1 MALALAA
8 AADVEERRL
17 LTTIIGVLASI
28 CTTVSYIPQLKKA
41 WLSGQ
46 TDDLS
51 LRMLSCLA
59 VGIALWVL
67 YGIGQSDLVIIG
79 SNSISLAFL
88 CAIIVLKLRRDRR
101 TY

>member
-1 MALALAA
+1 
-8 AADVEERRL
+8 
-17 LTTIIGVLASI
+17 
-28 CTTVSYIPQLKKA
+28 
-41 WLSGQ
+41 
-46 TDDLS
+46 
-51 LRMLSCLA
+51 MLSCLA
-59 VGIALWVL
+59 LGIALCVL

>member
-1 MALALAA
+1 M
-8 AADVEERRL
+8 

-28 CTTVSYIPQLKKA
+28 CTTTSYIPQLRKA
-41 WLSGQ
+41 WISGQ

-51 LRMLSCLA
+51 LRMLGCLA

-67 YGIGQSDLVIIG
+67 YGIRQSDLVIIV

-88 CAIIVLKLRRDRR
+88 CAIITLKLHRDRR
-101 TY
+101 TR